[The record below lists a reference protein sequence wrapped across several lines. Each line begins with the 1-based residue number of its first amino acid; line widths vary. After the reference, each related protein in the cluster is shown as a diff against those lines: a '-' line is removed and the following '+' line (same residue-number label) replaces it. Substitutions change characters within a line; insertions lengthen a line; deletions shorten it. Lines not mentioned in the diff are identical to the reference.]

1 MLGLAREK
9 RDTKYPDPNGISRSA
24 SNLTEKGFGKVD
36 PCLGRRRYV
45 EMGISIMSA
54 IFVCSQSDP

>member
-1 MLGLAREK
+1 MLGLTREK
-9 RDTKYPDPNGISRSA
+9 RDTEYPDPNGISRFPRSLA
-24 SNLTEKGFGKVD
+24 ENGFGKVD

-45 EMGISIMSA
+45 EMGISIMPA